1 MDSLLSHAIL
11 FAVLGVAFG
20 GWFVFMTF
28 FPQSHSRVTTVENT
42 FWVKRGL
49 VSQATAEKVA
59 RIEQGIALKVVYAII
74 TIMMFALAVLLFRLH
89 QTRTSSNHAM
99 PFRPFDALKTCSRA
113 QGPELAEGER
123 TPKAF
128 ASRLADRSTL
138 HSLR

>member
-11 FAVLGVAFG
+11 CAVLGVAFG

-28 FPQSHSRVTTVENT
+28 FPRSHARVTIVENT

-99 PFRPFDALKTCSRA
+99 
-113 QGPELAEGER
+113 QR
-123 TPKAF
+123 TAG
-128 ASRLADRSTL
+128 
-138 HSLR
+138 SLGS